1 MNQADASRIVIA
13 LVAENLRLAE
23 WMPPLDHDPIAL
35 EEAKRQLTV
44 QIELLNSVMNL
55 PSQDELAILASLI
68 EFAASAIR
76 GWAGEVA
83 LDETGLLQKIALA
96 VEGYEPEGD
105 GP

>member
-23 WMPPLDHDPIAL
+23 WMQPLNHDLIAL

-44 QIELLNSVMNL
+44 QIELLNGVMTL

-68 EFAASAIR
+68 EFASSAIR
-76 GWAGEVA
+76 GWAGEIA
-83 LDETGLLQKIALA
+83 LDETSLLQTIALA
-96 VEGYEPEGD
+96 VEGGGPEGD
-105 GP
+105 GR